1 MAEVATLKHGLY
13 ISTDAPAYMALA
25 AEGRIRGLLEEM
37 VRAKRHRLETSARP
51 EPSNYPGTDV
61 AMWDVVLTSDS
72 GKQLG
77 TIERV
82 EREEEGRRRRE
93 RMRRDEEAR
102 ARERE
107 REEERERRERMGEPP
122 LPDDDEEDLVADAGG
137 EKDSMEGVVEDPS
150 TTSTGATP
158 SGQPPSSPVQPS
170 TDGQPPKKK
179 KKTTTSLP
187 GTTSTTDGTTTPST
201 STPKPPKPKK
211 STVKGISEQAQK
223 RVSNSVA
230 LQSAGIAR
238 KSWMLGGGTGGMGSP
253 SPAARPGQKKKDEGG
268 SVGSPLANVES
279 NSTDPPSATGGAAGG
294 GWAKPFLSSST
305 STPLLPPTPTNGLSS
320 SSHPFAFNPLSS
332 SQPEESKVSLQD
344 ALWVLEKEV
353 LLGPGGRSRAGVNR
367 VVRKVMLG
375 VEGFGVGGTKVGVA
389 AFGGGGGVGEVRK

>member
-13 ISTDAPAYMALA
+13 ISTDAPAYLALA

-51 EPSNYPGTDV
+51 EPSCYPGTDV

-82 EREEEGRRRRE
+82 EREEEGKRRRE

-122 LPDDDEEDLVADAGG
+122 LPDEDEDEDDLHPGAGG
-137 EKDSMEGVVEDPS
+137 EKDGMEGVVEDPS
-150 TTSTGATP
+150 TTSAGATP

-179 KKTTTSLP
+179 KKTSVAPGSTTS
-187 GTTSTTDGTTTPST
+187 DGTVTPST

-238 KSWMLGGGTGGMGSP
+238 KSWMLGGGAGGMGSP

-279 NSTDPPSATGGAAGG
+279 NSTDSSSAAGG

-305 STPLLPPTPTNGLSS
+305 STPLLPPTPTNGPSS

-332 SQPEESKVSLQD
+332 SQPDESKVSLQD

-353 LLGPGGRSRAGVNR
+353 QLGPGGRSRAGVNR
-367 VVRKVMLG
+367 VVRKVRLG

-389 AFGGGGGVGEVRK
+389 AFGGGGGGGVGEVRK